1 MTYDTT
7 YTSPLETI
15 YGNLVLSTGTTMA
28 NPAGSYYTSTGFG
41 TVNFSNPITATSNGT
56 LELAG
61 DDADIKINGESLMS
75 TLREIQNHLR
85 IPAAVV
91 RDAEA
96 EAEWAELQAAG
107 ERYESLLKQYKA
119 KQQVWETL
127 KKEY

>member
-7 YTSPLETI
+7 YTSPLDTI
-15 YGNLVLSTGTTMA
+15 YGNLALSTGTTIA
-28 NPAGSYYTSTGFG
+28 PAGSYYTSTGFG
-41 TVNFSNPITATSNGT
+41 TVNFSNPITTTSNGT
-56 LELAG
+56 LELIG

-75 TLREIQNHLR
+75 VLQEIQNHLR

-91 RDAEA
+91 RDTKA

-119 KQQVWETL
+119 KRQVWETL